1 MHYDDPVL
9 LDFVRGD
16 ATGVAIPAHGE
27 ALRTAGAAFLT
38 EAFRSFG
45 SLSPDNHVLRIPR
58 FEPFSGGNSGHKL
71 LLSVEYARAEPGLHT
86 DLFVKFSRD
95 FTDAF
100 RDRRR
105 YELEAEVRLAAL
117 SRLPGFPINVP
128 AACFADFHRESGT
141 GILITQRI
149 AFGSGGI
156 EPLRPKCMDHELAE
170 PLAYYRATVTALA
183 RLAAAHKSGL
193 LSPQVDAL
201 FPFDSETAAADIPI
215 PWDEQQLRERVA
227 RYAAFVAS
235 CPQLMPPHVASAQ
248 FIDRLEREAVRF
260 LRNESTI
267 KRFLHADRDFVALCH
282 WNTNIDNAWFWRD
295 CSGALQCG
303 LLDWGMVRQMN
314 VATALWGGLCG
325 ASLDIWDTHLDELLA
340 LFVRELHAKG
350 GPRLDVAELRLNLHL
365 SVAMLGLALMMEVP
379 SLVLSRL
386 PEVVGAHGQLD
397 PVLRKNEVA
406 RGFLHVFTAFLNL
419 WGTHDFGASLDR
431 MLEKIGSAYDA
442 AGRSP

>member
-1 MHYDDPVL
+1 MRCEDPVP

-16 ATGVAIPAHGE
+16 ATGLAMPAHAG
-27 ALRTAGAAFLT
+27 ALRAAGEAFLT

-45 SLSPDNHVLRIPR
+45 SLSPDNGIVRITR
-58 FEPFSGGNSGHKL
+58 FEPFPGGNSGHKL
-71 LLSVEYARAEPGLHT
+71 LLSVAYARAEPGLHT

-105 YELEAEVRLAAL
+105 HELEAEVRLAAL
-117 SRLPGFPINVP
+117 SRLPGFPVSVP

-141 GILITQRI
+141 GMLITQRI

-156 EPLRPKCMDHELAE
+156 EPLRAKCMDHELAE

-183 RLAAAHKSGL
+183 RLAAAHKAGL

-201 FPFDSETAAADIPI
+201 FPFDPEAAAADLPI
-215 PWDEQQLRERVA
+215 PWDEQRLRERVV
-227 RYAAFVAS
+227 RYAAFAAR
-235 CPQLMPPHVASAQ
+235 CPQLLPSHLAAPE
-248 FIDRLEREAVRF
+248 FIARLEREAVR
-260 LRNESTI
+260 LLHHEGTI
-267 KRFLHADRDFVALCH
+267 KRFLYARRDFVALCH

-295 CSGALQCG
+295 SAGVLQCG
-303 LLDWGMVRQMN
+303 LLDWGLVRQMN

-325 ASLDIWDTHLDELLA
+325 ASLEIWDRHLEELLA
-340 LFVRELHAKG
+340 LFTDELLAHG
-350 GPRLDVAELRLNLHL
+350 GPRLDAAELRLHLDL

-386 PEVVGAHGQLD
+386 PEAAGAFGPLD
-397 PVLRKNEVA
+397 PVLHKNEVA

-419 WGTHDFGASLDR
+419 WQTHDFGASLDQ
-431 MLEKIGSAYDA
+431 LL
-442 AGRSP
+442 GRAEGASLNRVRQ